1 MSLWIINPPQNQII
15 IDVPKNVLEFDFST
29 LSKHFS
35 GKVFL
40 DHDRKSME
48 LYVVITQKEA
58 VIVSQTAEKKIERI
72 DFSQLEYILVD
83 LLIEK

>member
-15 IDVPKNVLEFDFST
+15 IDVPKNVLESDFST

-48 LYVVITQKEA
+48 QYVVITQKEA
-58 VIVSQTAEKKIERI
+58 VIVSKTAEKKIERI

>member
-1 MSLWIINPPQNQII
+1 
-15 IDVPKNVLEFDFST
+15 VLESDFST
-29 LSKHFS
+29 LSKHFN

-48 LYVVITQKEA
+48 QYVVITQKEA